1 MLEFKRVSDISDI
14 HIIEKY
20 VKGLESHFST
30 LNLPG
35 FMLWRNLYPR
45 EYCIYNDTLILREF
59 NPDEENKAHFF
70 MPMGPDIEGAVTQI
84 ENHCKKNCERLV
96 FANLME
102 PEAKELSKKYFMTD
116 IYYDRCWSDY
126 IYLAKDLREFAGKKF
141 SGQRNHINKFKKNYG
156 EPVYNEINGK
166 NKNRVMEFLERFG
179 RERDFSSPTEKEEF
193 IRVIE
198 LLENM
203 DEFDMFGGFIEAQ
216 GTIVAMSMG
225 EVRDD
230 MLHVTVE
237 KADRSF
243 EGAYQVMVQE
253 FARHHTDD
261 NIIYINREDD
271 MGLEGLRTSKLQ
283 YKPIE
288 IKHKYYMYAKTL
300 FDKIKP
306 VSDIEGKRISLTDIE
321 DSDAENF
328 FTLSSDTENNKY
340 WGYDYREDAQ
350 YKESPI
356 YFMNFVKRMKDT
368 KEEYSLAIRYNGNLA
383 GEVVFHNMDVF
394 GGVEIGIRLMS
405 KYQGLGLG
413 TEATQLASDYAR
425 KIGAKKISMKC
436 FKVNTASCNMIEKAG
451 FRKTHTS
458 DTHVYFEL

>member
-1 MLEFKRVSDISDI
+1 MLEFKRISDISDV

-20 VKGLESHFST
+20 VKGYRGHFST

-59 NPDEENKAHFF
+59 NPDEKNNAHFF
-70 MPMGPDIEGAVTQI
+70 MPMGADIAGAVVEI
-84 ENHCKKNCERLV
+84 ENYCKKNCESLV
-96 FANLME
+96 FANLTE
-102 PEAKELSKKYFMTD
+102 DEAKELSKRYFMTD
-116 IYYDRCWSDY
+116 IYYDRSWSDY
-126 IYLAKDLREFAGKKF
+126 IYLAKDMREFAGKKF

-156 EPVYNEINGK
+156 EPVYNEITSE
-166 NKNRVMEFLERFG
+166 NKNRVMDFLERFG

-193 IRVIE
+193 IRVLE
-198 LLENM
+198 LLQNM
-203 DEFDMFGGFIEAQ
+203 NEFDVFGGFIEAQ

-237 KADRSF
+237 KADRNF
-243 EGAYQVMVQE
+243 EGAYQIMVQE
-253 FARHHTDD
+253 FARHHTNDSVV
-261 NIIYINREDD
+261 YINREDD
-271 MGLEGLRTSKLQ
+271 MGLPGLRTSKLQ

-300 FDKIKP
+300 FDRIKP
-306 VSDIEGKRISLTDIE
+306 TSEIKGERISLTDIE
-321 DSDAENF
+321 KSDADDF
-328 FTLSSDTENNKY
+328 FKLSSDTENNKY

-350 YKESPI
+350 YKESAE
-356 YFMNFVKRMKDT
+356 YFMGFVERMKDT
-368 KEEYSLAIRYNGNLA
+368 KEEYSLAIRYNGKFA

-394 GGVEIGIRLMS
+394 GSVEIGIRLIG

-413 TEATQLASDYAR
+413 TEATIIASDYAK
-425 KIGAKKISMKC
+425 KIGAKKISMRC
-436 FKVNTASCNMIEKAG
+436 FKENTVSCHMIEKAG
-451 FRKTHTS
+451 FKRTHTS
-458 DTHVYFEL
+458 DSHVYFEL